1 MTFEESDITVVVV
14 TASVVI
20 GATVVVGAIVVVVG
34 AIVVVVGATVIVVEV
49 NASGAPPQ
57 AKTQK
62 KIKPEKKA
70 FFTVGREGFEPPTPC
85 ASCRCSS
92 QLS

>member
-1 MTFEESDITVVVV
+1 VTFEESDITVVVV

-34 AIVVVVGATVIVVEV
+34 ATVVVVEV
-49 NASGAPPQ
+49 SDSGAPPQ
-57 AKTQK
+57 AEVQK
-62 KIKPEKKA
+62 KIKPKKKA

>member
-1 MTFEESDITVVVV
+1 MGFVSFEESDITVVVV

-34 AIVVVVGATVIVVEV
+34 AIVVVVEV

>member
-34 AIVVVVGATVIVVEV
+34 ATVVVVEV
-49 NASGAPPQ
+49 SDSGAPPQ
-57 AKTQK
+57 AEAQK
-62 KIKPEKKA
+62 KIKPKKKA